1 MPPDAGNPARG
12 HYGGVVAGRG
22 IAEQVRRA
30 LIRARVRQRFGRR
43 AGQRKLSARLLTG
56 VVCLVVGLMITIS
69 AINARGIDLRP
80 ARNTDLISLV
90 QSESR
95 RNSDLAAQATQ
106 LRAEVDRLASQE
118 GEPALDDDLEAES
131 LKAGL
136 RPVAGPALTVTLDD
150 APNGVR
156 PQGIDE
162 DLLVVHQQDIQAIV
176 NLLWAGGAE
185 AMTIQG
191 QRVIS
196 ITAVKCVGNTV
207 VLHGVPY
214 APPYR
219 ISAIGD
225 TRRMQRTLESAEFVR
240 IFQQYVDRYGLG
252 YSVHTDGRAVFPA
265 YRGAL
270 ELRYAEVPEQRR

>member
-1 MPPDAGNPARG
+1 
-12 HYGGVVAGRG
+12 VVAARSIG
-22 IAEQVRRA
+22 EQVRRA
-30 LIRARVRQRFGRR
+30 LIRARVRQRF
-43 AGQRKLSARLLTG
+43 ANPRKLSARLLTSF
-56 VVCLVVGLMITIS
+56 VCLIAGLMITVS

-80 ARNTDLISLV
+80 ARNTNLISLV
-90 QSESR
+90 QAESR
-95 RNSDLAAQATQ
+95 RNSELAAQVTR
-106 LRAEVDRLASQE
+106 LRSEVDRLASQE
-118 GEPALDDDLEAES
+118 GEPSLDDDLAAS
-131 LKAGL
+131 ALAAGL
-136 RPVAGPALTVTLDD
+136 RSVSGPALTVTLDD

-156 PQGIDE
+156 PNGIDE

-196 ITAVKCVGNTV
+196 TTAVKCVGNTV

-219 ISAIGD
+219 ISAIGNAE
-225 TRRMQRTLESAEFVR
+225 RMSRVLASAQFVR

-252 YSVHTDGRAVFPA
+252 YSVQTEPRAAFPA

-270 ELRYAEVPEQRR
+270 DLRYAEVPEQDG